1 MATSKKISIAQLCTH
16 YKVET
21 DFVYA
26 LKDHGLLNLVK
37 STGGYEIYFEQLGDF
52 ERYIHLHYELEIN
65 MEGLE
70 AITHLVDRVKLLQQE
85 IKQLRTRITDEP

>member
-1 MATSKKISIAQLCTH
+1 MY

-26 LKDHGLLNLVK
+26 LNDHGLITLTK
-37 STGGYEIYFEQLGDF
+37 SKKGHEIRFEHLGDF
-52 ERYIHLHYELEIN
+52 ERFVHLHYELEIN

-70 AITHLVDRVKLLQQE
+70 AITHLLDRVKLLQQE
-85 IKQLRTRITDEP
+85 IRQLRKKRTHET